1 MSSCISLSTMVEIA
15 IHTLASDA
23 PSVVAM
29 TEAGEP
35 VTITDGGRPV
45 ARLSPYAPSPI
56 EAMVAAGRARPA
68 LRIMEG
74 LPEPAPRRLGQPV
87 LSEELSEL
95 RSTERY

>member
-1 MSSCISLSTMVEIA
+1 MVEIA

-23 PSVVAM
+23 ASVVAM
-29 TEAGEP
+29 AEAGEP

-45 ARLSPYAPSPI
+45 ARLSPYTPSPI
-56 EAMVAAGRARPA
+56 EAMVAVGRARPA
-68 LRIMEG
+68 LRSLEG
-74 LPEPAPRRLGQPV
+74 PEPAPRRLGQPV